1 MPTDSVDLRSDTV
14 TRPTPAMRRAIA
26 EAEVGDDVFGDD
38 PTVIA
43 LERRV
48 AALAGKEAA
57 LFVPS
62 GTMGNQL
69 AVHVQTR
76 AADEVLLEAESHIYF
91 YEQGG
96 IAANSGCLAH
106 PIRGERGAL
115 PLEPLIA
122 SLRDDDDHVARVTL
136 VCAENTH
143 NRAGGAI
150 VPLLKLRELAA
161 LARERRL
168 RVHLDGARLW
178 NASVATGIPIADWA
192 ACADTV
198 MMCFSKGL
206 GAPVGSILTG
216 PAETVRA
223 ARRARKRWGG
233 GMRQVGILAAAAL
246 HALDHHVARLAED
259 HARARRL
266 ADGFA
271 GAPGARV
278 IAPDT
283 NIVFV
288 DLEPPAADARSVVA
302 GLAERGVRMSAY
314 GPRRVR
320 AIAHLDVDDAGI
332 ERAIEAFAAV
342 LGGSPRPAA
351 RATPAPAGR

>member
-1 MPTDSVDLRSDTV
+1 MTLAIVDLRSDTV
-14 TRPTPAMRRAIA
+14 TRPTAAMRRAMA

-38 PTVIA
+38 PTVIE

-48 AALAGKEAA
+48 AVLAGKPAA

-76 AADEVLLEAESHIYF
+76 PADEVLLEGESHIFF

-106 PIRGERGAL
+106 PIRGERGVL
-115 PLEPLIA
+115 PIDQLIA
-122 SLRDDDDHVARVTL
+122 ALRDDDDHVARVTL

-143 NRAGGAI
+143 NRAGGAV
-150 VPLLKLRELAA
+150 VPLARLRDLSA
-161 LARERRL
+161 LARERGL
-168 RVHLDGARLW
+168 KLHLDGARLW

-206 GAPVGSILTG
+206 GAPIGSILTG
-216 PAETVRA
+216 PTDTIRA

-246 HALDHHVARLAED
+246 YAMEHHVARLADD
-259 HARARRL
+259 HRRAKRL

-271 GAPGARV
+271 RAPGVRV

-288 DLEPPAADARSVVA
+288 DLETGTLDARAVVK
-302 GLAERGVRMSAY
+302 GLAARGVRMSAY

-342 LGGSPRPAA
+342 LGAADPARGVGSAA
-351 RATPAPAGR
+351 RR